1 MQMGLIPGW
10 DTKIPGG
17 MAKKIFFKLK
27 NKSKKAKLIKTVEC
41 WLPKAGGKFRE
52 IGRWSKVTNFQ
63 L

>member
-52 IGRWSKVTNFQ
+52 IGRW
-63 L
+63 